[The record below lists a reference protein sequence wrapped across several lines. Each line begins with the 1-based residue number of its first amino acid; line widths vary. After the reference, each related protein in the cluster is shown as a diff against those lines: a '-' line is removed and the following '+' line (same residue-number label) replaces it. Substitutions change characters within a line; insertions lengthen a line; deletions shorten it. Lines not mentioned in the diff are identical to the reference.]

1 MPSRTVTDMTEGVI
15 WRQLVDF
22 AVPLFVGNIFQ
33 QLYNTV
39 DSVVVGNFV
48 GSDALGAVTSTVPIV
63 FTFISL
69 FIGMTMGASV
79 VIAQY
84 FGAGDVVRLRR
95 AVHTAVVSTVVLS
108 LILSVAGYAATPA
121 LLRFMN
127 TPASIM
133 PEAATYLQIYML
145 GLIGLML
152 YNMGSAILRAVGDSL
167 RPLFLL
173 ILSSVLNIALDLL
186 FVVSFKAGV
195 AGVAWA
201 TILSQLVSGLVV
213 FRLLF
218 RSRECHSITWGEM
231 RVDRHILRRIL
242 DLGLPSGVQLALT
255 SFSNVFVQ
263 GYINAYGAASA
274 SGWGIYIR
282 IDAFVFLP
290 IQSMGMAVTT
300 FTGQNAGALRAD
312 RVRAGVR
319 ASLGISAGITALIV
333 AVIYASA
340 PWMVALFNRD
350 DEVLRYGVL
359 FLRLNSVFDLLNVV
373 YIIYGGALRGVGNA
387 RTPMYF
393 MLGSFVLFRQ
403 VYLLV
408 ASRLTDSITPIA
420 LSYPAGWLLCSVLLI
435 LYVRKNGWDQALTA
449 NTL

>member
-1 MPSRTVTDMTEGVI
+1 MDMTEGVI

-48 GSDALGAVTSTVPIV
+48 GADALGAVTSTVPIV

-84 FGAGDVVRLRR
+84 FGAGDVLNLRR
-95 AVHTAVVSTVVLS
+95 AVHTAVVATVVLS
-108 LILSVAGYAATPA
+108 LVLSAAGYVATPA

-186 FVVSFKAGV
+186 FVISFKAGV

-274 SGWGIYIR
+274 SGWGIYVR

>member
-1 MPSRTVTDMTEGVI
+1 MPSRTVMDMTEGVI

-48 GSDALGAVTSTVPIV
+48 GADALGAVTSTVPIV

-84 FGAGDVVRLRR
+84 FGAGDVLNLRR

-108 LILSVAGYAATPA
+108 LVLSAAGYVATPA

-186 FVVSFKAGV
+186 FVIYFKAGV

-201 TILSQLVSGLVV
+201 TILSQLLSGLVV
-213 FRLLF
+213 FALLF

-333 AVIYASA
+333 AIIYASA

>member
-84 FGAGDVVRLRR
+84 FGAGDVLNLRR
-95 AVHTAVVSTVVLS
+95 AVHTAVVATVVLS
-108 LILSVAGYAATPA
+108 LILSVAGYVATPA

-186 FVVSFKAGV
+186 FVISFKAGV

-300 FTGQNAGALRAD
+300 FTGQNAGALRPD
-312 RVRAGVR
+312 RIRSGVR

-435 LYVRKNGWDQALTA
+435 LYVRKNGWDHALTA

>member
-1 MPSRTVTDMTEGVI
+1 MPSRTVMDMTEGVI

-84 FGAGDVVRLRR
+84 FGAGDVLNLRR
-95 AVHTAVVSTVVLS
+95 AVHTAVVATVVLS
-108 LILSVAGYAATPA
+108 LILSVAGYVATPA

-186 FVVSFKAGV
+186 FVISFKAGV

>member
-1 MPSRTVTDMTEGVI
+1 MPSRTVMDMTEGVI

-48 GSDALGAVTSTVPIV
+48 GADALGAVTSTVPIV

-84 FGAGDVVRLRR
+84 FGAGDVLNLRR

-108 LILSVAGYAATPA
+108 LVLSAAGYVATPA

-186 FVVSFKAGV
+186 FVISFKAGV

>member
-1 MPSRTVTDMTEGVI
+1 MDMTEGVI

-84 FGAGDVVRLRR
+84 FGAGDVLNLRR
-95 AVHTAVVSTVVLS
+95 AVHTAVVATVVLS
-108 LILSVAGYAATPA
+108 LILSVAGYVATPA

-186 FVVSFKAGV
+186 FVISFKAGV

>member
-1 MPSRTVTDMTEGVI
+1 MPSRTVMDMTEGVI

-48 GSDALGAVTSTVPIV
+48 GADALGAVTSTVPIV

-84 FGAGDVVRLRR
+84 FGAGDVLNLRR
-95 AVHTAVVSTVVLS
+95 AVHTAVVATVVLS
-108 LILSVAGYAATPA
+108 LILSVAGYVATPA

-186 FVVSFKAGV
+186 FVISFKAGV

>member
-1 MPSRTVTDMTEGVI
+1 MPSRTVMDMTEGVI

-84 FGAGDVVRLRR
+84 FGAGDVLNLRR
-95 AVHTAVVSTVVLS
+95 AVHTAVVATVVLS
-108 LILSVAGYAATPA
+108 LVLSAAGYVATPA

-186 FVVSFKAGV
+186 FVISFKAGV

>member
-1 MPSRTVTDMTEGVI
+1 MDMTEGVI

-48 GSDALGAVTSTVPIV
+48 GADALGAVTSTVPIV

-108 LILSVAGYAATPA
+108 LVLSAAGYVATPA

-186 FVVSFKAGV
+186 FVISFKAGV

>member
-48 GSDALGAVTSTVPIV
+48 GADALGAVTSTVPIV

-84 FGAGDVVRLRR
+84 FGAGDVASLRR
-95 AVHTAVVSTVVLS
+95 AVHTSVVSTVVLS
-108 LILSVAGYAATPA
+108 LLLSVAGYAATPA

-133 PEAATYLQIYML
+133 PEATTYLQIYML

-186 FVVSFKAGV
+186 FVISFKAGV

-201 TILSQLVSGLVV
+201 TILSQLLSGLVV
-213 FRLLF
+213 FALLF

-300 FTGQNAGALRAD
+300 FTGQNAGALRPD
-312 RVRAGVR
+312 RIRSGVR
-319 ASLGISAGITALIV
+319 ASLGISSGITALIV

-350 DEVLRYGVL
+350 DQVLRYGVL

-387 RTPMYF
+387 RIPMYF
-393 MLGSFVLFRQ
+393 MLGYFVLFRQ
-403 VYLLV
+403 VYLLI
-408 ASRLTDSITPIA
+408 ASRLTDSIVPIA
-420 LSYPAGWLLCSVLLI
+420 LSYPAGWLLCSILLF
-435 LYVRKNGWDQALTA
+435 LYVRKNGWERDLTA
-449 NTL
+449 NAL

>member
-1 MPSRTVTDMTEGVI
+1 MDMTEGVI

-48 GSDALGAVTSTVPIV
+48 GADALGAVTSTVPIV

-108 LILSVAGYAATPA
+108 LVLSAAGYVATPA

-133 PEAATYLQIYML
+133 PEAATYLQICML

-167 RPLFLL
+167 RPLSLL

-186 FVVSFKAGV
+186 FVISFKAGV

>member
-1 MPSRTVTDMTEGVI
+1 MDMTEGVI

-48 GSDALGAVTSTVPIV
+48 GADALGAVTSTVPIV

-84 FGAGDVVRLRR
+84 FGAGDVLNLRR
-95 AVHTAVVSTVVLS
+95 AVHTAVVATVVLS

-133 PEAATYLQIYML
+133 PEAVTYLQIYML

-186 FVVSFKAGV
+186 FVISFKAGV

-201 TILSQLVSGLVV
+201 TILSQLLSGLVV
-213 FRLLF
+213 FALLF

-333 AVIYASA
+333 AIIYASA

-435 LYVRKNGWDQALTA
+435 LYVRKNGWDQALEA
-449 NTL
+449 NAL

>member
-48 GSDALGAVTSTVPIV
+48 GADALGAVTSTVPIV

-84 FGAGDVVRLRR
+84 FGAGDVASLRR
-95 AVHTAVVSTVVLS
+95 AVHTSVVSTVVLS
-108 LILSVAGYAATPA
+108 LVLSAAGYAATPA

-133 PEAATYLQIYML
+133 PEATTYLQIYML

-300 FTGQNAGALRAD
+300 FTGQNAGALRPD
-312 RVRAGVR
+312 RIRSGVR
-319 ASLGISAGITALIV
+319 ASLGISSGITALIV

-350 DEVLRYGVL
+350 DQVLRYGVL

-435 LYVRKNGWDQALTA
+435 LYVRKNGWDQALEA
-449 NTL
+449 NAL

>member
-1 MPSRTVTDMTEGVI
+1 MPSRTVMDMTEGVI

-84 FGAGDVVRLRR
+84 FGAGDVLNLRR
-95 AVHTAVVSTVVLS
+95 AVHTAVVATVVLS

-133 PEAATYLQIYML
+133 PEATTYLQIYML

-186 FVVSFKAGV
+186 FVISFKAGV

>member
-1 MPSRTVTDMTEGVI
+1 MDMTEGVI

-84 FGAGDVVRLRR
+84 FGAGDVLNLRR
-95 AVHTAVVSTVVLS
+95 AVHTAVVATVVLS
-108 LILSVAGYAATPA
+108 LILSVTGYVATPA

-186 FVVSFKAGV
+186 FVISFKAGV

-312 RVRAGVR
+312 RIRSGVR
-319 ASLGISAGITALIV
+319 ASLGISAGITTLIV
-333 AVIYASA
+333 AIIYASA

-350 DEVLRYGVL
+350 DQVLRYGVL
-359 FLRLNSVFDLLNVV
+359 FLRLNSVFDLLNVI

-435 LYVRKNGWDQALTA
+435 LYVRKNGWDQALEA
-449 NTL
+449 NAL

>member
-1 MPSRTVTDMTEGVI
+1 MDMTEGVI

-48 GSDALGAVTSTVPIV
+48 GADALGAVTSTVPIV

-108 LILSVAGYAATPA
+108 LVLSAAGYVATPA

-186 FVVSFKAGV
+186 FVIYFKAGV

-201 TILSQLVSGLVV
+201 TILSQLLSGLVV
-213 FRLLF
+213 FALLF

-274 SGWGIYIR
+274 SGWGIYVR

>member
-48 GSDALGAVTSTVPIV
+48 GADALGAVTSTVPIV

-108 LILSVAGYAATPA
+108 LVLSAAGYVATPA

-186 FVVSFKAGV
+186 FVISFKAGV

>member
-1 MPSRTVTDMTEGVI
+1 MPSRTVMDMTEGVI

-48 GSDALGAVTSTVPIV
+48 GADALGAVTSTVPIV

-108 LILSVAGYAATPA
+108 LVLSAAGYVATPA

-186 FVVSFKAGV
+186 FVISFKAGV

>member
-1 MPSRTVTDMTEGVI
+1 MPSRTVMDMTEGVI

-84 FGAGDVVRLRR
+84 FGAGDVLNLRR
-95 AVHTAVVSTVVLS
+95 AVHTAVVATVVLS
-108 LILSVAGYAATPA
+108 LILSVAGYVATPA

-186 FVVSFKAGV
+186 FVISFKAGV

-274 SGWGIYIR
+274 SGWGIYVR

>member
-1 MPSRTVTDMTEGVI
+1 MPSRTVMDMTEGVI

-48 GSDALGAVTSTVPIV
+48 GADALGAVTSTVPIV

-84 FGAGDVVRLRR
+84 FGAGDVLNLRR
-95 AVHTAVVSTVVLS
+95 AVHTAVVATVVLS
-108 LILSVAGYAATPA
+108 LVLSAAGYVATPA

-186 FVVSFKAGV
+186 FVISFKAGV

-274 SGWGIYIR
+274 SGWGIYVR

>member
-1 MPSRTVTDMTEGVI
+1 MDMTEGVI

-84 FGAGDVVRLRR
+84 FGAGDVLNLRR
-95 AVHTAVVSTVVLS
+95 AVHTAVVATVVLS
-108 LILSVAGYAATPA
+108 LILSVAGYVATPA

-186 FVVSFKAGV
+186 FVISFKAGV

-333 AVIYASA
+333 AIIYASA